1 MRALSFPRVLFRN
14 NVPWTCRRCLSTLK
28 VYSRRPGRGGKIL
41 MGAAAGTA
49 LGAVT
54 FGAPDVGH
62 SVAAI
67 ERASRVA
74 STLALCINDY
84 RVTLKYLELDPDD
97 GDGRLAKCHKRCAER
112 TYKVL
117 EKNGSVFI
125 KLGQH
130 LAAMGYLLPAE
141 WTDTFIPL
149 QDQCP
154 VSSFESIEKMIL
166 DDTGQSISDLFSEF
180 DPNPIGAGTVKPFL
194 LIITVMGKGLIKCFR
209 VAVKLQHPALAE
221 WIPLDMA
228 LTRFTF
234 TNIKYFFPEYPM
246 TWLSDEMEASLP
258 QELNFETEAK
268 NIIRVREYF
277 KGVKNTPLVIPNV
290 IWAKPRILVM
300 EYLPGHRLD
309 DLAFLDSNG
318 VSREE
323 VSAALSRIFN
333 EMVFGKNAPLH
344 CDPHGGNLAIRLAD
358 PNINNRSWIKKI
370 FGRRRKT
377 NFEIILYDHG
387 LYRDIPMQMRRSYAK
402 LWLAVIDGDETRM
415 RRYANEVA
423 GITDEQFPLFASAI
437 TGRDYTALQRG
448 VASPRDENEK
458 EIITGALGEG
468 LLAQLIQ
475 LLANVPSVILLILKT
490 NDLTRSLD
498 ENLQAGTGPERQF
511 LILARYCAR
520 AVYEEALEMGGW
532 KILIATVEY
541 WRISLKLQVFEWG
554 VWWRGVYLA
563 TTSGGRRLLE
573 GRSSSS
579 SVIGGSLVTVK

>member
-1 MRALSFPRVLFRN
+1 MRALSLPRILLRN
-14 NVPWTCRRCLSTLK
+14 NVRWICRRCLSASK
-28 VYSRRPGRGGKIL
+28 VYSRRPGRGGNML
-41 MGAAAGTA
+41 MGAATGTA
-49 LGAVT
+49 LGAVA

-62 SVAAI
+62 SVAAV
-67 ERASRVA
+67 ERATRVA

-84 RVTLKYLELDPDD
+84 RVTLRSLELDPDN
-97 GDGRLAKCHKRCAER
+97 GDGLLAKCHKRCAER

-117 EKNGSVFI
+117 EKNGSIFI

-149 QDQCP
+149 QDRCP

-166 DDTGQSISDLFSEF
+166 DDTGQSITDLFSEF
-180 DPNPIGAGTVKPFL
+180 EPNPIGAASLAQVHRAKL
-194 LIITVMGKGLIKCFR
+194 KDSNQE
-209 VAVKLQHPALAE
+209 VAVKLQHPTLAE

-258 QELNFETEAK
+258 QELDFEMEAK
-268 NIIRVREYF
+268 NIYRVREYF
-277 KGVKNTPLVIPNV
+277 KGVENTPLVIPNV

-309 DLAFLDSNG
+309 DLDFLDSNG
-318 VSREE
+318 VSRGE
-323 VSAALSRIFN
+323 VSAALARIFN
-333 EMVFGKNAPLH
+333 EMVFGKDAPLH

-358 PNINNRSWIKKI
+358 PGINDRSWVKKI

-402 LWLAVIDGDETRM
+402 LWLAVIDGDESRM
-415 RRYANEVA
+415 RQYAGEVA
-423 GITDEQFPLFASAI
+423 GVTDEQFPLFASAI
-437 TGRDYTALQRG
+437 TGRDYTALQKG
-448 VASPRDENEK
+448 VASPRDEHEK
-458 EIITGALGEG
+458 EIITEALGEG
-468 LLAQLIQ
+468 LLAQLVQ
-475 LLANVPSVILLILKT
+475 LLSNVPSVILLILKT

-520 AVYEEALEMGGW
+520 AVYEEAVELGGW
-532 KILIATVEY
+532 NIVIATLEY
-541 WRISLKLQVFEWG
+541 WRISLKLRIFEWG
-554 VWWRGVYLA
+554 VWWRGVFSA
-563 TTSGGRRLLE
+563 TTFSGRRLLE
-573 GRSSSS
+573 E
-579 SVIGGSLVTVK
+579 

>member
-1 MRALSFPRVLFRN
+1 MRVLGFSRILLRN
-14 NVPWTCRRCLSTLK
+14 NVPWICRRCLSTSK
-28 VYSRRPGRGGKIL
+28 AYSRRPGRGGKML

-49 LGAVT
+49 LGAVA
-54 FGAPDVGH
+54 FGSPDVGH
-62 SVAAI
+62 SVAAV
-67 ERASRVA
+67 ERATRVA
-74 STLALCINDY
+74 SALALCINEWVDY
-84 RVTLKYLELDPDD
+84 RVTLRSLELDPGDSD
-97 GDGRLAKCHKRCAER
+97 GLLAKCHKRCAER

-117 EKNGSVFI
+117 EKNGSIFI

-149 QDQCP
+149 QDRCP

-166 DDTGQSISDLFSEF
+166 DDTGQSVTDLFSEF
-180 DPNPIGAGTVKPFL
+180 DPNPIGAGT
-194 LIITVMGKGLIKCFR
+194 IKSFSPWLSVVGWLMNHFR

-258 QELNFETEAK
+258 QELNFEMEAK
-268 NIIRVREYF
+268 NIYRVREYF
-277 KGVKNTPLVIPNV
+277 KGIENTPLVIPNV

-318 VSREE
+318 VSRGE
-323 VSAALSRIFN
+323 VSAALARIFN
-333 EMVFGKNAPLH
+333 EMVFGKDAPLH

-358 PNINNRSWIKKI
+358 PNINDRSWVKKI
-370 FGRRRKT
+370 FGRRKKT
-377 NFEIILYDHG
+377 NFKIILYDHG

-402 LWLAVIDGDETRM
+402 LWLAVIDGDEGRM
-415 RRYANEVA
+415 RQYAGEVA
-423 GITDEQFPLFASAI
+423 GVTDDQFPLFASAI
-437 TGRDYTALQRG
+437 TGRDYTALQKG

-458 EIITGALGEG
+458 EVITEALGEG

-475 LLANVPSVILLILKT
+475 LLSNVPSVILLILKT

-520 AVYEEALEMGGW
+520 AVYEEAVELGGW
-532 KILIATVEY
+532 KIVIATLEY
-541 WRISLKLQVFEWG
+541 WRISLKLRIFEWG
-554 VWWRGVYLA
+554 VWWRGVFHA
-563 TTSGGRRLLE
+563 SAFGGRRLLE
-573 GRSSSS
+573 G
-579 SVIGGSLVTVK
+579 

>member
-1 MRALSFPRVLFRN
+1 MRALSFPGVLRN
-14 NVPWTCRRCLSTLK
+14 NVLWTCRRCLSIPK
-28 VYSRRPGRGGKIL
+28 VYSRRSGRGGKML

-54 FGAPDVGH
+54 FGTPDVGH
-62 SVAAI
+62 SVAAV
-67 ERASRVA
+67 ERATRVA

-84 RVTLKYLELDPDD
+84 RVTLRSLELDPSD
-97 GDGRLAKCHKRCAER
+97 GDGLLAKCHKRCAER

-117 EKNGSVFI
+117 EKNGSIFI

-149 QDQCP
+149 QDRCP

-166 DDTGQSISDLFSEF
+166 DDTGQSITDLFSEF
-180 DPNPIGAGTVKPFL
+180 DPNPIGAASLAQVHRAKL
-194 LIITVMGKGLIKCFR
+194 KDSDQE

-258 QELNFETEAK
+258 QELNFEMEAK
-268 NIIRVREYF
+268 NIFRIREYF
-277 KGVKNTPLVIPNV
+277 EGVKNTPLVIPNV

-300 EYLPGHRLD
+300 EYLPGRRLD

-323 VSAALSRIFN
+323 VSVALARIFN
-333 EMVFGKNAPLH
+333 EMVFGKDAPLH

-358 PNINNRSWIKKI
+358 PNINSRSWIKSI

-402 LWLAVIDGDETRM
+402 LWLAVIDGDEARM
-415 RRYANEVA
+415 RQYASEVA

-437 TGRDYTALQRG
+437 TGRDYTALQKG
-448 VASPRDENEK
+448 IASPRDENEK
-458 EIITGALGEG
+458 EIITEALGEG
-468 LLAQLIQ
+468 LLAQLVQ

-520 AVYEEALEMGGW
+520 AVYEEAVELGGW
-532 KILIATVEY
+532 NIVIATVEY
-541 WRISLKLQVFEWG
+541 WRISLKLRIFEWG
-554 VWWRGVYLA
+554 VWWRGVFLA
-563 TTSGGRRLLE
+563 TASGGVRLLE
-573 GRSSSS
+573 G
-579 SVIGGSLVTVK
+579 